1 MTSHTILLEILKI
14 VLVASFLFLFVVV
27 FKRAILIGKSA
38 NEFLTNNYSLEEN
51 YKKKL
56 VKKIV
61 LKFIAAIAFDKGEMI
76 SLIKTLSLSQEFMKN
91 TNPLKEENS
100 FE

>member
-14 VLVASFLFLFVVV
+14 VLVAGFLFLFVVV
-27 FKRAILIGKSA
+27 FKRAILIGKTA
-38 NEFLTNNYSLEEN
+38 NEFLDNNYSLEEK
-51 YKKKL
+51 YQKKL
-56 VKKIV
+56 VKKMM
-61 LKFIAAIAFDKGEMI
+61 LKFIAAIAFDEAEMI

-91 TNPLKEENS
+91 TNSLKEENS